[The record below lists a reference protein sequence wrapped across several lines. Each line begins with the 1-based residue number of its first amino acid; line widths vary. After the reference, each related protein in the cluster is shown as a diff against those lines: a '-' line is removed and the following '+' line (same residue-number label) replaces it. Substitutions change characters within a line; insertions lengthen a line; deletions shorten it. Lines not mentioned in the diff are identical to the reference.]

1 MEMLTSNNEFRYR
14 LSDNELRYQKSDNEL
29 RYGACDVG
37 DAMALAAPLLSGQTP

>member
-1 MEMLTSNNEFRYR
+1 MALTYLQRTC
-14 LSDNELRYQKSDNEL
+14 SDNELRYQKSDNEL